1 MAFPL
6 REKKVPKEEIEAK
19 VMEMLA
25 LVALKGF
32 EHRSVTRLSG
42 GQQQRVAI
50 ARALIAH
57 PQVLLLDEPLGA
69 LDLKLRKD
77 MQVELK
83 KIQKQTGITFVFV
96 THDQEEALS
105 MSDTVVVMSEGK
117 IHQIGTPVDIYNEP
131 QNAFVADFIGE
142 SNILDGVMLEDYK
155 VTFSGQTFQCLD
167 KDFAKNEAVDVVV
180 RPEDVDIV
188 PLEKGQLTG
197 VVTSV
202 TFMGVHYEIIVDV
215 GGFKWMIQTTDFV
228 DVDEHIGIELEPDAI
243 HIMKKSEY
251 SGPVRRL
258 LLLLQ
263 RAGRAVRGQRGG
275 RRMKENVTRDQRRVL
290 RADHL
295 ALGPYG
301 IWAVLFI
308 LVPLVFVAY
317 YAFTDVNFQFTL
329 ENIQRFFTATSSIVQ
344 DDGSSA
350 EVRTYLLIFW
360 RSLKLAIIST
370 LVCLVLAYP
379 LAYIMARAEPKVQKT
394 FMTIIM
400 IPMWMNFLI
409 RTYAWM
415 TILQDKGIFNNIL
428 SALHLPGV
436 HIIGTEAAVVI
447 GMVYDYIPYMIL
459 PLFSIMAKM
468 DVKLDRG
475 RP

>member
-1 MAFPL
+1 M
-6 REKKVPKEEIEAK
+6 R
-19 VMEMLA
+19 
-25 LVALKGF
+25 
-32 EHRSVTRLSG
+32 
-42 GQQQRVAI
+42 
-50 ARALIAH
+50 
-57 PQVLLLDEPLGA
+57 
-69 LDLKLRKD
+69 
-77 MQVELK
+77 
-83 KIQKQTGITFVFV
+83 
-96 THDQEEALS
+96 
-105 MSDTVVVMSEGK
+105 
-117 IHQIGTPVDIYNEP
+117 
-131 QNAFVADFIGE
+131 
-142 SNILDGVMLEDYK
+142 
-155 VTFSGQTFQCLD
+155 
-167 KDFAKNEAVDVVV
+167 
-180 RPEDVDIV
+180 
-188 PLEKGQLTG
+188 
-197 VVTSV
+197 
-202 TFMGVHYEIIVDV
+202 
-215 GGFKWMIQTTDFV
+215 
-228 DVDEHIGIELEPDAI
+228 
-243 HIMKKSEY
+243 
-251 SGPVRRL
+251 
-258 LLLLQ
+258 
-263 RAGRAVRGQRGG
+263 
-275 RRMKENVTRDQRRVL
+275 ENVTRDQRRVL

-329 ENIQRFFTATSSIVQ
+329 ENIQRFFTATSSIVR
-344 DDGSSA
+344 DDGSAA

-468 DVKLDRG
+468 DVKLIEAARDLGCNGLGVLRRVIWPLSLPGVISGVTMVLIPSVSTFYISQKLGDGKIMLIGDVIEGQYVANNLHFAAAIAFVLMVLLLVCMAVMRKLVG
-475 RP
+475 RNVEGGL